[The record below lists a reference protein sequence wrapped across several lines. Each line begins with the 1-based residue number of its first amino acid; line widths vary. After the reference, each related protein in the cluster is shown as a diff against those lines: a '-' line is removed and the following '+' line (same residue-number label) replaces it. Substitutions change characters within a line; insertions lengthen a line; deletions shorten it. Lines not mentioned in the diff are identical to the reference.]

1 MEALREW
8 LNFIFNNFIYYY
20 SVTIMFSY
28 LLLTFFSLRE
38 IKKYKRKDNLF
49 DYQLMLGSP
58 YLPSIS
64 VIAPAYNEGKV
75 ILNGVQSLLS
85 LSYPKFEVI
94 LINDGSTDDTLQQLI
109 DEYELVK
116 VNFAYHEVIKTYP
129 IKQVYKSTNPV
140 YSKLVVI
147 DKENGKSKADASN
160 SGINVATYP
169 LILFTDVDC
178 ILHKDTLI
186 KLVKPFIEER
196 DRVIATGAAIRI
208 SNSCE
213 VKNGYVKKVN
223 APREFLPL
231 FQELEYIRAFLL
243 GRMAWSS
250 INALML
256 VSGALGLFDKEIVIK
271 AGGFDD
277 KFLGEDME
285 LISRMRIYMHNNK
298 LKYKVRYIPESLC
311 WTEAPSNLNIFARQ
325 RTRWSRGLAQ
335 TLWFHKK
342 VAFNPKY
349 KIFGLLTFPYFIL
362 FEWLAPMLEFGGILY
377 YIYLI
382 ITGQINWEFAII
394 LLQFVYSFSVLITI
408 ASVLWDEI
416 TGIKYSKKSEV
427 FRLCLAAV
435 AEPFVYHP
443 LVLFFSLRG
452 NWFFLT
458 NKKLSW
464 GVMTRI
470 GFGKKKKETLKL

>member
-1 MEALREW
+1 M
-8 LNFIFNNFIYYY
+8 FNNAIYYY

-28 LLLTFFSLRE
+28 GLLALFSLRE
-38 IKKYKRKDNLF
+38 IKKYKQKDNLF
-49 DYQLMLGSP
+49 DYQLLLSSP

-64 VIAPAYNEGKV
+64 VIAPAFNEGKV
-75 ILNGVQSLLS
+75 ILNGLQSFLS

-94 LINDGSTDDTLQQLI
+94 LVNDGSTDDTLQQLI

-116 VNFAYHEVIKTYP
+116 VDFAYHEVIKTQP
-129 IKQVYKSTNPV
+129 VKQIFKSTNPA

-147 DKENGKSKADASN
+147 DKENGNSKADASN
-160 SGINVATYP
+160 AGINAAIYP
-169 LILFTDVDC
+169 LFLCTDVDC

-186 KLVKPFIEER
+186 KLVKPFIEEQ
-196 DRVIATGAAIRI
+196 DRVIASGAAIRI

-213 VKNGYVKKVN
+213 VKNGYIKKVN
-223 APREFLPL
+223 APRQFLPL
-231 FQELEYIRAFLL
+231 FQELEYIRAFIL

-256 VSGALGLFDKEIVIK
+256 VSGGLGLFDKDIVIK
-271 AGGFDD
+271 AGGYNHVSF
-277 KFLGEDME
+277 GEDME
-285 LISRMRIYMHNNK
+285 LISRMRIYMHDHK

-311 WTEAPSNLNIFARQ
+311 WTEVPSDIKIFARQ
-325 RTRWSRGLAQ
+325 RTRWSKGLAQ

-342 VAFNPKY
+342 VTFNPKY

-362 FEWLAPMLEFGGILY
+362 FEWLAPLLEFGGIIY

-408 ASVLWDEI
+408 TSVLYDEI

-452 NWFFLT
+452 DWFFIT

-470 GFGKKKKETLKL
+470 GFKKKNKKL